1 MNRVRCISVHFH
13 LQRRKE
19 HTCREIT
26 IKIYVTSTHQV
37 KTCMVISMKT
47 LPRVFSR
54 KRVHRAW
61 SEEQANTKELH
72 LVCFQTFLHL
82 RLRECSFSI
91 ELIHHHRELKTTS
104 RPKGD
109 IIPCFPQLCYVF
121 LKAYSITTVWT
132 ICIKADRDFGTRYD
146 LTDWALKGLK
156 KYIDTNNL
164 LVEH

>member
-72 LVCFQTFLHL
+72 LVCFQTFLL

-104 RPKGD
+104 RPKGGHNSLLPPTLPC
-109 IIPCFPQLCYVF
+109 IPQSSFHNNSVDNLHKGWQRFWHEIWSHWLS
-121 LKAYSITTVWT
+121 LKRIEK
-132 ICIKADRDFGTRYD
+132 IHRY
-146 LTDWALKGLK
+146 
-156 KYIDTNNL
+156 
-164 LVEH
+164 E